1 MDIYLTWYFKGE
13 TSPSVCNDDERR
25 FPDAQNYENLLP
37 EAPKHRRSGAGHRI
51 GASISTVDRRRE
63 AAAGRPRPI
72 TERLGR
78 SEGCAILFGDMEKPE
93 ITTWLKT
100 YCGWSNGV
108 RAVLKKYDL
117 PYTEKDIIQ
126 NPAFRW
132 EMEQKSGQ
140 PLSPCVEVNGQMLA
154 DISGEE
160 LERFLLENNLAGS
173 TEATTNVPLNSACSD
188 AEHAAMQAGVPL
200 KFQA

>member
-1 MDIYLTWYFKGE
+1 M
-13 TSPSVCNDDERR
+13 
-25 FPDAQNYENLLP
+25 
-37 EAPKHRRSGAGHRI
+37 
-51 GASISTVDRRRE
+51 ST
-63 AAAGRPRPI
+63 PTI
-72 TERLGR
+72 T
-78 SEGCAILFGDMEKPE
+78 AY
-93 ITTWLKT
+93 LKT

-160 LERFLLENNLAGS
+160 LEQYLLQQQLVGAS
-173 TEATTNVPLNSACSD
+173 DRATNVPLNAPCSD
-188 AEHAAMQAGVPL
+188 AEHAAMQSGQPL
-200 KFQA
+200 KLHGDKLEHHA